1 MLPHSMPK
9 EGIGSLRVNEGFQ
22 ELEKLDA
29 SMLSPLVSFFI
40 FEDKW
45 SWSISLHG
53 VVVACCLSLV
63 GLQFIDTN
71 GDLLA
76 F

>member
-1 MLPHSMPK
+1 MVGLLLAVSFSYKSARDPVFSFLATQMLPHSMPK

-40 FEDKW
+40 FEDK
-45 SWSISLHG
+45 
-53 VVVACCLSLV
+53 
-63 GLQFIDTN
+63 
-71 GDLLA
+71 
-76 F
+76 